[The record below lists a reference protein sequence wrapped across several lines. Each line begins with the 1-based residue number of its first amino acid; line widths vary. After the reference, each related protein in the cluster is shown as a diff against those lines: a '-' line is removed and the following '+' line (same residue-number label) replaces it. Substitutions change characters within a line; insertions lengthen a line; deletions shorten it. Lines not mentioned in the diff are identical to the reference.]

1 MVYKKEQDVGFR
13 TLNLLIDN
21 GAYADSDVAFTT
33 VDFVSDGFILLGGMQ
48 NSLGDSVEG
57 FSGCVDEVVLN
68 RRELDLRQNLI
79 EAPEDGLREDTLQ
92 ECK

>member
-1 MVYKKEQDVGFR
+1 MVYKKEQDIGFR

-33 VDFVSDGFILLGGMQ
+33 ADFASDGFIFLGGMQ

-57 FSGCVDEVVLN
+57 FSGCIDEVVLN
-68 RRELDLRQNLI
+68 NRELDLRQNLI
-79 EAPEDGLREDTLQ
+79 ETPENSLREDTLQ

>member
-13 TLNLLIDN
+13 TLNLLIDD

-33 VDFVSDGFILLGGMQ
+33 VGFISDGFIFLGGMQ
-48 NSLGDSVEG
+48 NSFGDSTES

>member
-33 VDFVSDGFILLGGMQ
+33 VDFVSDGFIFLGGMQ

-68 RRELDLRQNLI
+68 SRELDLRQNLI
-79 EAPEDGLREDTLQ
+79 EAPEDSLREDTLQ